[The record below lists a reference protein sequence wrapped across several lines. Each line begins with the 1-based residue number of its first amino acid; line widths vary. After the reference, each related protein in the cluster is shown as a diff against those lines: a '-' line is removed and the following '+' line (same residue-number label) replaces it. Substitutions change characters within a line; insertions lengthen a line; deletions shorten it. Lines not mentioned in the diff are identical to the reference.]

1 MTTPLEHELLSPSD
15 KPALL
20 GLSTLEW
27 QAFTAAALKELGYKV
42 HSANNH
48 EDFKYKFIQYHYQ
61 VVVIEE
67 YFAASNLDDN
77 LSLKYLQTLPMNMRR
92 HAVIILLGSNF
103 QTLNPMQA
111 FVNSVH
117 CVVNGNDIQAISK
130 IIQKVVADNDLFLDV
145 FRDTQ
150 LRIRQGKV

>member
-1 MTTPLEHELLSPSD
+1 MALLEHEILSPTD

-27 QAFTAAALKELGYKV
+27 QAITTAALKNLGYKV
-42 HSANNH
+42 HSADNH
-48 EDFKYKFIQYHYQ
+48 DDFKYKYIQYHYQ

-67 YFAASNLDDN
+67 FFSATKLEEN
-77 LSLKYLQTLPMNMRR
+77 LSLKYLQHLPMNMRR
-92 HAVIILLGSNF
+92 HAVIILLGNSF

-117 CVVNGNDIQAISK
+117 AVVNGADIQSISK
-130 IIQKVVADNDLFLDV
+130 IIEKVVADNDLFLDV

-150 LRIRQGKV
+150 MRIRQGKI